1 MSNNG
6 AYYAFIDR
14 DSPIPLYLQV
24 AADMTRRILEEEWR
38 VGDQI
43 MPENTLADLYQI
55 SRITMRQALSQ
66 MEKDGLISR
75 KRGERSVVQARPQ
88 YIVQELQFPSPEN
101 QMPIVNPTAR
111 IVSSN
116 IRITNLTTPDR
127 RAARLLDLPEDAPL
141 VYLERYF
148 ENCGKVVGINRA
160 WFPREL
166 FPDLAERGLIQESI
180 SATLQEVYHYNTE
193 AVENFI
199 AAITLD
205 AYYAKILG
213 VPYASPALRI
223 DSVHFCSQHTPL
235 EFASTVWN
243 GANSQFRL
251 MVSK

>member
-1 MSNNG
+1 
-6 AYYAFIDR
+6 
-14 DSPIPLYLQV
+14 
-24 AADMTRRILEEEWR
+24 
-38 VGDQI
+38 
-43 MPENTLADLYQI
+43 
-55 SRITMRQALSQ
+55 
-66 MEKDGLISR
+66 
-75 KRGERSVVQARPQ
+75 
-88 YIVQELQFPSPEN
+88 
-101 QMPIVNPTAR
+101 MPIVNPTAR
-111 IVSSN
+111 IISSN
-116 IRITNLTTPDR
+116 IRIINLTTPDR

-160 WFPREL
+160 WFPRER
-166 FPDLAERGLIQESI
+166 FPDLAERGLVQGSI

-205 AYYAKILG
+205 AHYAKILG

-223 DSVHFCSQHTPL
+223 DSVHFCNRGTPL
-235 EFASTVWN
+235 EFASTIWN